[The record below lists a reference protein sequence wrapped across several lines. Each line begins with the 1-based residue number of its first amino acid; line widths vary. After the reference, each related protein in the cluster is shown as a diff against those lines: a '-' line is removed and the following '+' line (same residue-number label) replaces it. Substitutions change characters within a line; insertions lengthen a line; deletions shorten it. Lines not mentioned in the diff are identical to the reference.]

1 MTASDAD
8 TRPTDRH
15 DSVLAPVA
23 PGDRIFNL
31 DMLRGWAILGILA
44 VNAVFFAWPFAV
56 AFSEEARPWALTTA
70 NVTGDWVTTVFFQ
83 DKFRTLFTMLFGV
96 SIFLVGGERDNA
108 ERGRLLRR
116 RLFWLGLFG
125 LIHGLAFWYGD
136 ILLHYAYCG
145 LLMMLMRS
153 WPARRLLW
161 VGGGVTAA
169 WTVLAVS
176 GALVTPVLMTAM
188 GPEFAAKA
196 GAGGPQVTPAEL
208 MAIVEQVRSG
218 YGAALLQNL
227 QAWVMAQGFSLF
239 LIPASVPLMMIGL
252 GLFKSGYL
260 GGRAPAWLYV
270 VMTLIGAANLALL
283 GYAEGVK
290 VTGGTLPVE
299 GLAGAAAGAATLI
312 TLGYVSLLI
321 LMSRFGP
328 RGLTGV
334 LVPVGQMAFTNYL
347 TQTLIMVSLF
357 YMPWGPLWYGSMG
370 PGALWG
376 VVGAVWLAQLVW
388 SPLWLSR
395 FRMGPL
401 EWLWRCLSYGRWIPI
416 LRSGG

>member
-1 MTASDAD
+1 MTTNDAD
-8 TRPTDRH
+8 TAPQGRT

-44 VNAVFFAWPFAV
+44 VNAMAFAWPIAV
-56 AFSEEARPWALTTA
+56 EFSQGARPFAMTTA
-70 NVTGDWVTTVFFQ
+70 NLTGDWVTTVFFQ

-96 SIFLVGGERDNA
+96 SIFLVGGERDNDA
-108 ERGRLLRR
+108 RGQLLRR

-153 WPARRLLW
+153 WSARRLLW
-161 VGGGVTAA
+161 IGGGVTAL
-169 WTVLAVS
+169 WTALAVG
-176 GALVTPVLMTAM
+176 GALLWPMLESAL

-196 GAGGPQVTPAEL
+196 ASGGPGGSVAEV

-218 YGAALLQNL
+218 YVPALLQNL
-227 QAWVMAQGFSLF
+227 QAWVMVQGFSLF

-260 GGRAPAWLYV
+260 SGRAPAWLYV
-270 VMTLIGAANLALL
+270 LMTLIGAANLAVL
-283 GYAEGVK
+283 GYAEGTH

-299 GLAGAAAGAATLI
+299 GLAAAAAGSATLI
-312 TLGYVSLLI
+312 TLGYASLLI
-321 LMSRFGP
+321 LMSRFGL

-357 YMPWGPLWYGSMG
+357 YMPWGPLWYGTMG
-370 PGALWG
+370 PGTLWG
-376 VVGAVWLAQLVW
+376 VVGAVWLAQLIW
-388 SPLWLSR
+388 SPLWLAR

-401 EWLWRCLSYGRWIPI
+401 EWLWRCLSYGRWIPLI
-416 LRSGG
+416 RTAN

>member
-1 MTASDAD
+1 MTTSSAD
-8 TRPTDRH
+8 TMPPARA
-15 DSVLAPVA
+15 DSSLAPVA

-44 VNAVFFAWPFAV
+44 VNAMAFAWPIAVEFATG
-56 AFSEEARPWALTTA
+56 ARPFAMDMA
-70 NVTGDWVTTVFFQ
+70 NTTGDWVTTVFFQ

-96 SIFLVGGERDNA
+96 SIFLVGGARDDEARNA
-108 ERGRLLRR
+108 LLRR
-116 RLFWLGLFG
+116 RLLWLGLFG

-145 LLMMLMRS
+145 ALMLLMRA

-161 VGGGVTAA
+161 IGGGVTAL
-169 WTVLAVS
+169 WSVLTVA
-176 GALVTPVLMTAM
+176 GALLGPVVMAAV
-188 GPEFAAKA
+188 GPEFATKA
-196 GAGGPQVTPAEL
+196 AASGPMATPAEV
-208 MAIVEQVRSG
+208 MAIVEQVRGG

-227 QAWVMAQGFSLF
+227 QAWVMVQGFSLF

-260 GGRAPAWLYV
+260 EGRAPAWLYGL
-270 VMTLIGAANLALL
+270 MTLIGAANLALL
-283 GYAEGVK
+283 GYAEGMV
-290 VTGGTLPVE
+290 VTGGALPVE
-299 GLAGAAAGAATLI
+299 GLATAAAGCATLI

-321 LMSRFGP
+321 LMTRFGLKP
-328 RGLTGV
+328 LTAV

-347 TQTLIMVSLF
+347 TQTLIMASLF
-357 YMPWGPLWYGSMG
+357 YMPWGPLWYGTMG

-376 VVGAVWLAQLVW
+376 VVAAVWLSQLIW

-401 EWLWRCLSYGRWIPI
+401 EWLWRCLSYGRWVPL
-416 LRSGG
+416 LRTAA

>member
-1 MTASDAD
+1 MSDSEPETLPAGAV
-8 TRPTDRH
+8 

-44 VNAVFFAWPFAV
+44 VNAMAFAWPIAV
-56 AFSEEARPWALTTA
+56 EFSQGVHPYAQTTA
-70 NVTGDWVTTVFFQ
+70 NLTGDWVTTVFFQ

-96 SIFLVGGERDNA
+96 SVFLVGGERDNEA
-108 ERGRLLRR
+108 RGQLLRR

-153 WPARRLLW
+153 WSARRLLW
-161 VGGGVTAA
+161 IGGGVTAL
-169 WTVLAVS
+169 WTALAIG
-176 GALVTPVLMTAM
+176 GALLWPMLESAL

-196 GAGGPQVTPAEL
+196 ASGGPGGSVADV

-218 YGAALLQNL
+218 YVPALLQNL
-227 QAWVMAQGFSLF
+227 QAWVMVQGFSLF

-260 GGRAPAWLYV
+260 SGRAPAWLYV
-270 VMTLIGAANLALL
+270 LMTLIGAADLAVL
-283 GYAEGVK
+283 GYAEGTH

-299 GLAGAAAGAATLI
+299 GLAAAAAGSATLI
-312 TLGYVSLLI
+312 TLGYASLLI
-321 LMSRFGP
+321 LMSRFGL

-357 YMPWGPLWYGSMG
+357 YMPWGPLWYGTMG

-376 VVGAVWLAQLVW
+376 VVGAVWLAQLIW
-388 SPLWLSR
+388 SPLWLAR

-401 EWLWRCLSYGRWIPI
+401 EWLWRCLSYGRWIPLI
-416 LRSGG
+416 RTAN

>member
-1 MTASDAD
+1 MTTNDAG
-8 TRPTDRH
+8 TAPADRT

-44 VNAVFFAWPFAV
+44 VNAMAFAWPIAVEFSQGTRPFAMSV
-56 AFSEEARPWALTTA
+56 A
-70 NVTGDWVTTVFFQ
+70 NVTGDWVTAVFFQ

-96 SIFLVGGERDNA
+96 SIFLVGGDRDNQA
-108 ERGRLLRR
+108 RSSLLRR
-116 RLFWLGLFG
+116 RLLWLGLFG

-145 LLMMLMRS
+145 ALMLLMRS
-153 WPARRLLW
+153 WSARRLLW
-161 VGGGVTAA
+161 VGGGVTAVWSA
-169 WTVLAVS
+169 LTIA
-176 GALVTPVLMTAM
+176 GALLGPVVMAAV

-196 GAGGPQVTPAEL
+196 AAGGPAASPADI
-208 MAIVEQVRSG
+208 MAIVEQVRGG
-218 YGAALLQNL
+218 YGPALLQNL
-227 QAWVMAQGFSLF
+227 QAWIMVQGFSLF
-239 LIPASVPLMMIGL
+239 LIPVSVPLMMIGL

-260 GGRAPAWLYV
+260 QGRGPAWLYV
-270 VMTLIGAANLALL
+270 LMTLVGAANLALL
-283 GYAEGVK
+283 GYAEGMA

-299 GLAGAAAGAATLI
+299 GLAAAAAGAATLI
-312 TLGYVSLLI
+312 TLGYVSLLV
-321 LMSRFGP
+321 LMTRS
-328 RGLTGV
+328 GLKPLTAV

-347 TQTLIMVSLF
+347 TQTLIMASLF
-357 YMPWGPLWYGSMG
+357 YMPWGPLWYGTMG

-376 VVGAVWLAQLVW
+376 VVGAVWLSQLIW

-401 EWLWRCLSYGRWIPI
+401 EWLWRCLSYGRWVPL
-416 LRSGG
+416 LRTAA

>member
-1 MTASDAD
+1 MTTSDAD
-8 TRPTDRH
+8 TTASDRH

-44 VNAVFFAWPFAV
+44 VNAMFFAWPFAV
-56 AFSEEARPWALTTA
+56 AFSEETRPYAMSMA
-70 NVTGDWVTTVFFQ
+70 NVTGDWVTAVFFQ

-108 ERGRLLRR
+108 ARGQLLRR

-153 WPARRLLW
+153 WSARRLLW
-161 VGGGVTAA
+161 IGGGVTAV
-169 WTVLAVS
+169 WTVLAVG
-176 GALVTPVLMTAM
+176 GALLAPMVMNAM

-196 GAGGPQVTPAEL
+196 AAGGPMASPAEV

-227 QAWVMAQGFSLF
+227 QAWVLAQGFSLF

-260 GGRAPAWLYV
+260 SGRAPAWLYV
-270 VMTLIGAANLALL
+270 LMTLIGAANLGLL
-283 GYAEGVK
+283 GYAEGIK
-290 VTGGTLPVE
+290 VTGGTLPVA

-312 TLGYVSLLI
+312 TLGYASLLI
-321 LMSRFGP
+321 LMSRFGLKV
-328 RGLTGV
+328 LTGV

-347 TQTLIMVSLF
+347 TQTLIMTSLF
-357 YMPWGPLWYGSMG
+357 YMPWGPLWYGTMG
-370 PGALWG
+370 PGALWV

-388 SPLWLSR
+388 SPLWLAR

-401 EWLWRCLSYGRWIPI
+401 EWLWRCLSYGRWVPL
-416 LRSGG
+416 LRSAT

>member
-1 MTASDAD
+1 MTTSDAD
-8 TRPTDRH
+8 TTATDRH

-44 VNAVFFAWPFAV
+44 VNAMFFAWPFAV
-56 AFSEEARPWALTTA
+56 AFSEETRPYAMSMA
-70 NVTGDWVTTVFFQ
+70 NVTGDWVTAVFFQ

-108 ERGRLLRR
+108 ARGQLLRR

-161 VGGGVTAA
+161 IGGGVTAV
-169 WTVLAVS
+169 WSLMAVG
-176 GALVTPVLMTAM
+176 GALLGPVVMAAM
-188 GPEFAAKA
+188 GPEFATKA
-196 GAGGPQVTPAEL
+196 AASGPLASPADI
-208 MAIVEQVRSG
+208 MATVDQVRGG
-218 YGAALLQNL
+218 YGAALMENL
-227 QAWVMAQGFSLF
+227 KAWVMVQGFSLF

-260 GGRAPAWLYV
+260 QGRAPVWVYV
-270 VMTLIGAANLALL
+270 LMTLIGAANLAVL
-283 GYAEGVK
+283 GYAEGMK
-290 VTGGTLPVE
+290 VTGGTLPGA
-299 GLAGAAAGAATLI
+299 GLA
-312 TLGYVSLLI
+312 
-321 LMSRFGP
+321 
-328 RGLTGV
+328 GV

-347 TQTLIMVSLF
+347 TQTLIMTSLF
-357 YMPWGPLWYGSMG
+357 YMPWGPFWYGTMG
-370 PGALWG
+370 PGALWA
-376 VVGAVWLAQLVW
+376 VVGAVWLAQLIW

-401 EWLWRCLSYGRWIPI
+401 EWLWRCLTYGRRVPL
-416 LRSGG
+416 LR

>member
-1 MTASDAD
+1 MTTSDAEAAPENR
-8 TRPTDRH
+8 T

-44 VNAVFFAWPFAV
+44 VNAMTFAWPIAV
-56 AFSEEARPWALTTA
+56 AFSEGARPFAMTTA
-70 NVTGDWVTTVFFQ
+70 NVTGDWVTTVFFH

-96 SIFLVGGERDNA
+96 SIFLVGGERDNEA
-108 ERGRLLRR
+108 RGKLLRR

-125 LIHGLAFWYGD
+125 LIHGLAFWFGD

-153 WPARRLLW
+153 WSAGRLLW
-161 VGGGVTAA
+161 IGGGITAV
-169 WTVLAVS
+169 WSVLGV
-176 GALVTPVLMTAM
+176 GAGLLGPPLMEVM

-196 GAGGPQVTPAEL
+196 ADGGMQLSPAGI
-208 MAIVEQVRSG
+208 MAIVEQVRGG
-218 YGAALLQNL
+218 YGAALLENL
-227 QAWVMAQGFSLF
+227 KAWGMVQGSSLF
-239 LIPASVPLMMIGL
+239 LIPVSVPLMMLGL

-270 VMTLIGAANLALL
+270 LITLIGAANLAVL
-283 GYAEGVK
+283 GYAEGIK
-290 VTGGTLPVE
+290 VTGGTLPVA
-299 GLAGAAAGAATLI
+299 GLAAGAAASATLI
-312 TLGYVSLLI
+312 TLGYASLLI
-321 LMSRFGP
+321 LMSRFGL
-328 RGLTGV
+328 RGLTAV

-357 YMPWGPLWYGSMG
+357 SMPWGPLWYGTMG
-370 PGALWG
+370 PGALWA
-376 VVGAVWLAQLVW
+376 VVGAVWLAQLIW

-401 EWLWRCLSYGRWIPI
+401 EWLWRCLSYGRWIPL
-416 LRSGG
+416 LRTAA

>member
-1 MTASDAD
+1 MTTHDAEAAPENR
-8 TRPTDRH
+8 T

-44 VNAVFFAWPFAV
+44 VNAIAFAWPIAV
-56 AFSEEARPWALTTA
+56 QFSQDIQPYAQTTA
-70 NVTGDWVTTVFFQ
+70 NLTGDWVTTVFFQ

-96 SIFLVGGERDNA
+96 SIFLVGGERDNEA
-108 ERGRLLRR
+108 RGKLLRR

-161 VGGGVTAA
+161 IGGGVTAA
-169 WTVLAVS
+169 WTVMAVA
-176 GALVTPVLMTAM
+176 GALLGPVLMSAM
-188 GPEFAAKA
+188 GPEFAAKSA
-196 GAGGPQVTPAEL
+196 SGGMVVSPAQIT
-208 MAIVEQVRSG
+208 AIVEQVRSG
-218 YGAALLQNL
+218 YGPAMLQNL
-227 QAWVMAQGFSLF
+227 QAWAMVQGFSLF
-239 LIPASVPLMMIGL
+239 LVPASVPLMVIGL

-260 GGRAPAWLYV
+260 QGRAPAWLYV
-270 VMTLIGAANLALL
+270 LMTLIGAANLAVL
-283 GYAEGVK
+283 GYAEGIK
-290 VTGGTLPVE
+290 VTGGTLPVA
-299 GLAGAAAGAATLI
+299 GLASAAAGAATLI
-312 TLGYVSLLI
+312 TLGYASLLI

-328 RGLTGV
+328 GLLTAV

-347 TQTLIMVSLF
+347 TQTLIMASLC
-357 YMPWGPLWYGSMG
+357 YMPWGPLWYGTMG
-370 PGALWG
+370 RGALWG
-376 VVGAVWLAQLVW
+376 VVGAVWLAQLIW

-401 EWLWRCLSYGRWIPI
+401 EWLWRCLSYGRWIP
-416 LRSGG
+416 LARAAN

>member
-1 MTASDAD
+1 MSDSEPETLPAGAV
-8 TRPTDRH
+8 

-44 VNAVFFAWPFAV
+44 VNAMAFAWPIAV
-56 AFSEEARPWALTTA
+56 EFSQGVHPYAQTTA
-70 NVTGDWVTTVFFQ
+70 NLTGDWVTTVFFQ

-96 SIFLVGGERDNA
+96 SVFLVGGERDNEA
-108 ERGRLLRR
+108 RGQLLRR

-161 VGGGVTAA
+161 VGGGVTAV
-169 WTVLAVS
+169 WSLLTVA
-176 GALVTPVLMTAM
+176 GALLGPVLMSAL

-196 GAGGPQVTPAEL
+196 SGGGPRLTPAEIG
-208 MAIVEQVRSG
+208 AIVDQVRGG
-218 YGAALLQNL
+218 YGPAMLQNL
-227 QAWVMAQGFSLF
+227 QAWAMVQGFSLF
-239 LIPASVPLMMIGL
+239 LVPASVPLMMIGL

-260 GGRAPAWLYV
+260 QGRAPAWLYV
-270 VMTLIGAANLALL
+270 LMTLIGAANLGLL
-283 GYAEGVK
+283 GYAEGIK
-290 VTGGTLPVE
+290 VTGGTLPVA
-299 GLAGAAAGAATLI
+299 GLAAAAAGAATLI
-312 TLGYVSLLI
+312 TLGYASLLI
-321 LMSRFGP
+321 LISRFGP
-328 RGLTGV
+328 GLLTTV
-334 LVPVGQMAFTNYL
+334 LMPVGQMAFTNYL
-347 TQTLIMVSLF
+347 TQTLIMASLF

-376 VVGAVWLAQLVW
+376 VVGSVWLAQLIW

-401 EWLWRCLSYGRWIPI
+401 EWLWRCLSYGRWVP
-416 LRSGG
+416 LVRAAD